1 MSATRQPRVRDR
13 RPGQAAR
20 SWVGRNVTRRQS
32 QAGQQPAHVAEPRAR
47 GRRDLGPDVDQGR
60 THCSVVAAASSGASR
75 LARSRPE
82 RSLLAAIPALICDPS
97 QQWRTWN
104 SEGRYRPSRLSAVLV
119 VTLARVG
126 WPCRISRPSGAQISS
141 VTGSERNGQH
151 RFSGCDEQ
159 PLRFPAGAGSVS
171 SPGESSRPA
180 TAEWSRTQA
189 ELLERVSDPL
199 ERPAAI
205 YWIANLL
212 AAGSVSAPAW
222 RHHHWFHTRRTEV
235 TAAGWSFRRA
245 RRWRGSRRLVRLG
258 GHSVRRPVR

>member
-171 SPGESSRPA
+171 SPGESSRPGHGRMVPDTGGTARKSIGPAGA
-180 TAEWSRTQA
+180 TGS
-189 ELLERVSDPL
+189 
-199 ERPAAI
+199 
-205 YWIANLL
+205 NLL
-212 AAGSVSAPAW
+212 DRRSA
-222 RHHHWFHTRRTEV
+222 RC
-235 TAAGWSFRRA
+235 
-245 RRWRGSRRLVRLG
+245 RLG
-258 GHSVRRPVR
+258 QCTSLAAPPLVPHPSH